1 MPTSKKK
8 NTSFTIIVLITSSI
22 VTSALGLYFWKFY
35 SYGLSNK
42 TADWASFGAYVG
54 GVLGTCFAFA
64 TFWMLLST
72 FRLQQKQSKN
82 IEVQQFET
90 TFYSLLELHN
100 QKLSELDL
108 DPDKIKKLFDD
119 DPRIGQA
126 LSMSDDEFEKVS
138 DSSVFQSKEEK
149 YGATEKYLEELQR
162 EILEDIEL
170 SQYFRILYQLLKYIA
185 RNNIQNPNHN
195 FDAKHLNNMSN
206 LSIEYEKM
214 YSSIV
219 RGFVPVSLLPII
231 ALNCIPTP
239 NGLENLDKYQ
249 ALLER
254 YNFLEHI
261 RFDLLPKRLASF
273 LILNNYNY
281 ALGDNKQVIVMA
293 PIIQK
298 NYEEYPLKP
307 YSYFIHSSLS
317 NMPASKPISTKK
329 INKKPEVFFDKLKE
343 SFYDDDSINEVIFF
357 LISGISTSVFYLTVA
372 AYVKVNFDRIVK
384 TYSSSE
390 VLLIVLFAIILC
402 VIAIYIIT
410 ITGGRLANTLGKKNV
425 SDRKAIALIG
435 TITPIAFFTIFI
447 YILILSPMPS
457 SEKTTQIQIENRN
470 STSVTIQQ
478 PIPKNIAI
486 DLTIE

>member
-8 NTSFTIIVLITSSI
+8 NTSFITIVLITLSI

-82 IEVQQFET
+82 IEVQKFET

-108 DPDKIKKLFDD
+108 DPDKLKKLFDN

-126 LSMSDDEFEKVS
+126 LSMPDDEFKKVS

-185 RNNIQNPNHN
+185 RNNIQNPDYN
-195 FDAKHLNNMSN
+195 FDAKYLNDTSN

-214 YSSIV
+214 YSSIA
-219 RGFVPVSLLPII
+219 RGFVPVSLLPIL

-239 NGLENLDKYQ
+239 NGLGNLDNYQ

-254 YNFLEHI
+254 HNFLEHI
-261 RFDLLPKRLASF
+261 RFDLLPKNLATF
-273 LILNNYNY
+273 QVLNNYYY
-281 ALGDNKQVIVMA
+281 ALGDNKQVENIAFTILKKYKNIELNEDSYLFRLHLVETPKVA
-293 PIIQK
+293 PL
-298 NYEEYPLKP
+298 LK
-307 YSYFIHSSLS
+307 
-317 NMPASKPISTKK
+317 KTW
-329 INKKPEVFFDKLKE
+329 KE
-343 SFYDDDSINEVIFF
+343 RIDYHFEIMKTDFYDDEATIHEPLLF
-357 LISGISTSVFYLTVA
+357 LLSNTGASVFYLTIFS
-372 AYVKVNFDRIVK
+372 Y
-384 TYSSSE
+384 
-390 VLLIVLFAIILC
+390 LLQNYNDISNQQPLYMVCITTIAMCLSFLTSVYLF
-402 VIAIYIIT
+402 T
-410 ITGGRLANTLGKKNV
+410 ITGGRLAVTLGKKEV
-425 SDRKAIALIG
+425 SNNMIFLI
-435 TITPIAFFTIFI
+435 ISSIVLSMFVTIFI
-447 YILILSPMPS
+447 GILMTVPTTT
-457 SEKTTQIQIENRN
+457 SENKPKLQNQA
-470 STSVTIQQ
+470 STSIN
-478 PIPKNIAI
+478 IPQY
-486 DLTIE
+486 T

>member
-8 NTSFTIIVLITSSI
+8 NISFITIVLITLSI
-22 VTSALGLYFWKFY
+22 VSSALGLYFWKFY
-35 SYGLSNK
+35 SYGLSDK

-108 DPDKIKKLFDD
+108 GLDKLAKLFDN

-126 LSMSDDEFEKVS
+126 LSMPDDELMKIS

-162 EILEDIEL
+162 EILEDVEL

-185 RNNIQNPNHN
+185 RNNIQNPDHN
-195 FDAKHLNNMSN
+195 FDAKHLNDTSN

-214 YSSIV
+214 YSSIA
-219 RGFVPVSLLPII
+219 RGFVPVSLLPIL
-231 ALNCIPTP
+231 ALNCIYTP
-239 NGLENLDKYQ
+239 KGLENLDSYQ

-261 RFDLLPKRLASF
+261 RFDLLPEKLASF
-273 LILNNYNY
+273 LILNNYNF
-281 ALGDNKQVIVMA
+281 ALGDNKQVGNIA
-293 PIIQK
+293 PKILKKYEHIELNK
-298 NYEEYPLKP
+298 NAYLFKLPLIENLKIAP
-307 YSYFIHSSLS
+307 VLEKTWKQRIDYHFEI
-317 NMPASKPISTKK
+317 MKK
-329 INKKPEVFFDKLKE
+329 D
-343 SFYDDDSINEVIFF
+343 FYDDKHTIHEPILF
-357 LISGISTSVFYLTVA
+357 LLSNTGASVFYLTIFS
-372 AYVKVNFDRIVK
+372 YLFRNYSDIFNQQPFYIVCI
-384 TYSSSE
+384 TTIAMCLSFLTSVY
-390 VLLIVLFAIILC
+390 LF
-402 VIAIYIIT
+402 T
-410 ITGGRLANTLGKKNV
+410 ITGGRLAITLGKKEV
-425 SDRKAIALIG
+425 SDNMV
-435 TITPIAFFTIFI
+435 
-447 YILILSPMPS
+447 ILIISSIVLSIFVTMFIGILMTAP
-457 SEKTTQIQIENRN
+457 TTN
-470 STSVTIQQ
+470 
-478 PIPKNIAI
+478 
-486 DLTIE
+486 

>member
-8 NTSFTIIVLITSSI
+8 NTSFITIVLITLSI

-108 DPDKIKKLFDD
+108 DPDKLKKLFDN

-126 LSMSDDEFEKVS
+126 LSMSDDEFKKVS

-214 YSSIV
+214 YSSIA

-239 NGLENLDKYQ
+239 NGLENLDDYQ

-261 RFDLLPKRLASF
+261 RFDLLPKNLATF
-273 LILNNYNY
+273 RVLNNYNY
-281 ALGDNKQVIVMA
+281 ALGNNKETKNIAVDLKKKYKDIK
-293 PIIQK
+293 INEDSYLNKISLNTDQK
-298 NYEEYPLKP
+298 DEDIKAKTFNERCNRHIELISKGFYSDKNTIHEPLI
-307 YSYFIHSSLS
+307 FLLS
-317 NMPASKPISTKK
+317 NTATI
-329 INKKPEVFFDKLKE
+329 I
-343 SFYDDDSINEVIFF
+343 
-357 LISGISTSVFYLTVA
+357 FYL
-372 AYVKVNFDRIVK
+372 
-384 TYSSSE
+384 
-390 VLLIVLFAIILC
+390 L
-402 VIAIYIIT
+402 IAIYLAKNTDLLIMNYSYLTKSLICIAVGTFCAISIYILIIS
-410 ITGGRLANTLGKKNV
+410 GGRLANSLGEKV
-425 SDRKAIALIG
+425 QSGIKAFIVILFGLALVVFTTIISSIMPG
-435 TITPIAFFTIFI
+435 T
-447 YILILSPMPS
+447 YISTE
-457 SEKTTQIQIENRN
+457 EKTQISLNYQNK
-470 STSVTIQQ
+470 T
-478 PIPKNIAI
+478 PLAI
-486 DLTIE
+486 DSSKLKE